1 MIEVMAIV
9 GPTASGKTAL
19 GIELAKAFNGE
30 IINGDSMQIYRD
42 MSIGTAKV
50 KPEEMAGVTHHL
62 LDIKDPEEPFS
73 VAEYQKLV
81 RDKISE
87 IKQKGKLPIIVGGT
101 GLYIQAV
108 LFDYRFSESQ
118 VDENLRNKLHTELE
132 EFGPLHMHEKL
143 MQLDPET
150 DIHPN
155 NTRRVIRALEI
166 ILGSEQKVDR
176 SLALEPMYN
185 ELIVGIDIPRALLYE
200 RIDRR
205 VDAMMEDGLIREVE
219 ALRERGIRDVQS
231 IQAIGYKEIYAYL
244 DGKLEFD
251 RAIEL
256 LKKNSRN
263 YAKRQLTYFR
273 NKLPVFWIDGQGNLR
288 DNIENIR
295 QIMQENDR
303 ARRIELIGEQK
314 PEQGK

>member
-118 VDENLRNKLHTELE
+118 VDENLRNELYTELE

-205 VDAMMEDGLIREVE
+205 VDAMMEEGLIREVE

-303 ARRIELIGEQK
+303 GRRIELIGEQK